1 MKKLFQIE
9 LIKTFNNS
17 TFRVFLSLHFL
28 LFLLLVYV
36 STRVDI
42 TAPGFSTK
50 KMFMF
55 PNVWEVFSWMAS
67 WFNLLFLGITVIVL
81 TGNEFSFKTARMQIM
96 NGLSRNEFLLGKS
109 LVILVIA
116 LWGLFVV
123 FITSIITGLI
133 YTPDITFQVVIQKSH
148 LLLVYFLQAIAYM
161 FFALL
166 VVTIFRSNA
175 LSIMMYLLIFVMI
188 EPIIRLFFPKVV
200 RPYFPTKVLK
210 DLTPMPEFLSITSDS
225 DLVSSSGQ
233 NQLDLDVMGILPQ
246 SIPMLSSI
254 ILAIVYIGL
263 FVGIT
268 FWIIQKKDF

>member
-109 LVILVIA
+109 LVILGIA

-161 FFALL
+161 FFAML

-225 DLVSSSGQ
+225 DLISSSGQ
-233 NQLDLDVMGILPQ
+233 NQFDLDVIGILPQ
-246 SIPMLSSI
+246 SIPMLTSI

>member
-133 YTPDITFQVVIQKSH
+133 FTPDITFQVVIQKSH

-268 FWIIQKKDF
+268 FWIIRKKDF

>member
-109 LVILVIA
+109 L
-116 LWGLFVV
+116 
-123 FITSIITGLI
+123 
-133 YTPDITFQVVIQKSH
+133 Q
-148 LLLVYFLQAIAYM
+148 
-161 FFALL
+161 
-166 VVTIFRSNA
+166 A
-175 LSIMMYLLIFVMI
+175 LS
-188 EPIIRLFFPKVV
+188 P
-200 RPYFPTKVLK
+200 
-210 DLTPMPEFLSITSDS
+210 D
-225 DLVSSSGQ
+225 
-233 NQLDLDVMGILPQ
+233 
-246 SIPMLSSI
+246 
-254 ILAIVYIGL
+254 
-263 FVGIT
+263 
-268 FWIIQKKDF
+268 

>member
-1 MKKLFQIE
+1 
-9 LIKTFNNS
+9 
-17 TFRVFLSLHFL
+17 
-28 LFLLLVYV
+28 
-36 STRVDI
+36 
-42 TAPGFSTK
+42 
-50 KMFMF
+50 
-55 PNVWEVFSWMAS
+55 
-67 WFNLLFLGITVIVL
+67 
-81 TGNEFSFKTARMQIM
+81 
-96 NGLSRNEFLLGKS
+96 
-109 LVILVIA
+109 
-116 LWGLFVV
+116 
-123 FITSIITGLI
+123 
-133 YTPDITFQVVIQKSH
+133 
-148 LLLVYFLQAIAYM
+148 M

-225 DLVSSSGQ
+225 DLISSSGQ
-233 NQLDLDVMGILPQ
+233 NQFDLDVIGILPQ
-246 SIPMLSSI
+246 SIPMLTSI

>member
-1 MKKLFQIE
+1 MKKLLQIE

-67 WFNLLFLGITVIVL
+67 WFNLLFLGITIIVL

-96 NGLSRNEFLLGKS
+96 NGLSRNEFLLSKS

-161 FFALL
+161 FFAML

-225 DLVSSSGQ
+225 DLVNSSGQ
-233 NQLDLDVMGILPQ
+233 NQFDLDVIGILPQ
-246 SIPMLSSI
+246 SIPMLTSI

-263 FVGIT
+263 FVGVT
-268 FWIIQKKDF
+268 FWIIRKKDF

>member
-1 MKKLFQIE
+1 MKKLLQIE

-36 STRVDI
+36 TTRVDI

-67 WFNLLFLGITVIVL
+67 WFNLLFLGITIIVL

-96 NGLSRNEFLLGKS
+96 NGLSRNEFLLSKS

-133 YTPDITFQVVIQKSH
+133 YTPDITYQVVIQKSY

-188 EPIIRLFFPKVV
+188 EPIIRLFFPKIV

-210 DLTPMPEFLSITSDS
+210 DLTPIPEFLSITSDS

-233 NQLDLDVMGILPQ
+233 NQFDLDVIGILPQ
-246 SIPMLSSI
+246 SIPMLTSI
-254 ILAIVYIGL
+254 LLAIVYIGL
-263 FVGIT
+263 FVGVT
-268 FWIIQKKDF
+268 FWIIRKKDF

>member
-109 LVILVIA
+109 LVILGIA

-133 YTPDITFQVVIQKSH
+133 YTPDITYQVVIQNSH

-188 EPIIRLFFPKVV
+188 EPIIRLFFPKIV

-233 NQLDLDVMGILPQ
+233 NQFDLDVIGILPQ
-246 SIPMLSSI
+246 SIPMLTSI

-263 FVGIT
+263 FVGVT
-268 FWIIQKKDF
+268 FWIIRKKDF